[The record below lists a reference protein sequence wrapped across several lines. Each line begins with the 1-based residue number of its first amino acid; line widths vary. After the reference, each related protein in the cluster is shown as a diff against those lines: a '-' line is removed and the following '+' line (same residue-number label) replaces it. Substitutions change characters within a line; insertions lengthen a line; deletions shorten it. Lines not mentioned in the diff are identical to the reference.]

1 MDRVLGGEE
10 WGDVMGKKPATYADL
25 EALPEHVVGEI
36 VAGELYASPRPTMLH
51 GTVTHRLGG
60 ELLGPFERGRGGPGG
75 WTFLDEPELH
85 FGEDVLVPDVAGWRL
100 ERLPYVPDMVAI
112 SVAPDW
118 VCEVLSP
125 STRRLDREAKMPVY
139 AREGVRHVWLMDP
152 RTSTLE
158 VFGLRDGR
166 YEALLTHTGVA
177 PVRAEPFDAVEL
189 ELAFI
194 WGHRMS

>member
-1 MDRVLGGEE
+1 
-10 WGDVMGKKPATYADL
+10 MGKKPATYADL

-36 VAGELYASPRPTMLH
+36 VAGELYASPRPAMRH
-51 GTVTHRLGG
+51 GVIAHRLGG

-75 WTFLDEPELH
+75 WMLMGEPELH
-85 FGEDVLVPDVAGWRL
+85 LGYDVLVPDVAGWRL
-100 ERLPYVPDMVAI
+100 ERMPDVPETAAT
-112 SVAPDW
+112 SLAPDW

-125 STRRLDREAKMPVY
+125 STRKLDREAKLPVY

-152 RTSTLE
+152 RTRTLE

-166 YEALLTHTGVA
+166 YEVLLTHTGDA

-189 ELAFI
+189 DLAFI
-194 WGHRMS
+194 WGRTVS